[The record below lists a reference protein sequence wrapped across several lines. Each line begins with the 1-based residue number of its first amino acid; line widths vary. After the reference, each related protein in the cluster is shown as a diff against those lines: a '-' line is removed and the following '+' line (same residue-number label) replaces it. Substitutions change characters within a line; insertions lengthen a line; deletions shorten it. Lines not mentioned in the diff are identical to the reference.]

1 MSGKSMTVCGVS
13 LAALLFCADCVSKT
27 YTNEQGKSRDTQA
40 APTYGDGQPGLMV
53 TTLAVSA
60 GMAGSANGKGS
71 AALFKSPIGVAVDAS
86 GDLYVADS
94 DNNLIRKITP
104 GGVVTTLA
112 GSGKAG
118 SKDGKGTAASFNHPE
133 GLAIDP
139 SGNLYVA
146 DRENKLIRKIT
157 PGGVVTS
164 LEGTNGMTADELLLL
179 ELVNKAGNNLA
190 NEMEKSMGLTVSN
203 TPPTNPSMS
212 IFIDPEAVAVDSSG
226 NLYVAD
232 SGYYCIWK
240 ITPDGKGVVLA
251 GSHEIGKADGTGSA
265 ASFDSPSAIAVDASG
280 NVYVADSG
288 NNLIRKITPGGKVT
302 TLAGSGAE
310 GSVDGKGTAAS
321 FDFPLGIAVDASGN
335 IYVAD
340 TENNKIRKI
349 TRDSVVTTL
358 AGQGDD
364 GFADGAAATALF
376 HGPWG
381 IAVDSKGDI
390 YVADSDNEMIRV
402 IQ

>member
-1 MSGKSMTVCGVS
+1 M
-13 LAALLFCADCVSKT
+13 
-27 YTNEQGKSRDTQA
+27 
-40 APTYGDGQPGLMV
+40 
-53 TTLAVSA
+53 
-60 GMAGSANGKGS
+60 
-71 AALFKSPIGVAVDAS
+71 
-86 GDLYVADS
+86 
-94 DNNLIRKITP
+94 
-104 GGVVTTLA
+104 TTLA

-349 TRDSVVTTL
+349 TRDGVVTTL